1 VRPIACLITDRHRLR
16 EPSVGALLEQV
27 RAAAA
32 AGVQLVQL
40 REQDLEGRALFEL
53 TRLAVQAVGG
63 TTTRVLVN
71 DRLDVALAAGAHG
84 VHLRGASSP
93 PQRVRTAV
101 PPGFLIGRSVH
112 SAAEAAEPSNAAAD
126 YLVFGHVFATSS
138 KPGTPGV
145 GLDALAAVVEAT
157 ARPVLALGGVSRE
170 RIPQILEAGAA
181 GFAGISVFA
190 DCSIH

>member
-1 VRPIACLITDRHRLR
+1 
-16 EPSVGALLEQV
+16 
-27 RAAAA
+27 
-32 AGVQLVQL
+32 
-40 REQDLEGRALFEL
+40 
-53 TRLAVQAVGG
+53 
-63 TTTRVLVN
+63 
-71 DRLDVALAAGAHG
+71 
-84 VHLRGASSP
+84 
-93 PQRVRTAV
+93 
-101 PPGFLIGRSVH
+101 
-112 SAAEAAEPSNAAAD
+112 
-126 YLVFGHVFATSS
+126 VFGHVFATSS